1 METDNKLSSL
11 FVDLCNFLSEENVQA
26 LDFSLRLHPDH
37 RWPTLEPVTARA
49 VLLKM
54 KELGM
59 WRVDPKHRVV
69 YLSFLIGRLEIIGRR
84 DLSAKVKEFG

>member
-59 WRVDPKHRVV
+59 WRVDP
-69 YLSFLIGRLEIIGRR
+69 LEIIGRR